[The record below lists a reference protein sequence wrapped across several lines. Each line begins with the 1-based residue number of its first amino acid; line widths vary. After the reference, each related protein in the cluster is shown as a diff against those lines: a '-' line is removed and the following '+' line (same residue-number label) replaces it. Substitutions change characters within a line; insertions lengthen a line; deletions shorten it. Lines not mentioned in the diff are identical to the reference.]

1 MQESPGNVP
10 TRHLRMRS
18 PHYSWFQTI
27 CRHIY
32 SRISCNQRVWDDRG
46 LHCQAKRCSQWQK
59 GKNGLLWNLSL
70 SITIQWER
78 VHLLRWTNHSF
89 KWMRT
94 IFFQLEHWSNVWP
107 PIQLIP
113 GFKNP
118 FHLTTGPFKGQ
129 KSFYSEFLY
138 SYLTMLNMKYDI
150 FS

>member
-32 SRISCNQRVWDDRG
+32 SRISCNQRIWDDRG
-46 LHCQAKRCSQWQK
+46 LHRQAKRCSQREK
-59 GKNGLLWNLSL
+59 GKNGLLWSLSL

-94 IFFQLEHWSNVWP
+94 IFFQLE
-107 PIQLIP
+107 
-113 GFKNP
+113 KNIGLMCDP
-118 FHLTTGPFKGQ
+118 STTDPWLQ
-129 KSFYSEFLY
+129 KSFSSDDWSIQRPKIILFWISVLI
-138 SYLTMLNMKYDI
+138 SDHA
-150 FS
+150 